1 MIRVFL
7 GLLDVLLY
15 YDQDNI
21 LNNPPNKETH
31 IFLFWVVKFLKL
43 SGALYILIKKCRL
56 KLTNIHPPLKIDV
69 LHPHIFEE
77 GVICQKTIKSY

>member
-1 MIRVFL
+1 LIRVFL

-43 SGALYILIKKCRL
+43 SGALYILIKSVGLSLQIFILHL
-56 KLTNIHPPLKIDV
+56 KLTFYTFTFLRKELFV
-69 LHPHIFEE
+69 R
-77 GVICQKTIKSY
+77 KK